1 MKFGLI
7 GERLGHSYS
16 KVLHGL
22 LADYR
27 YDLLPMPPEA
37 VPGFM
42 QARELDGLNVTIP
55 YKQTVIPFLAEM
67 SDIAR
72 EIGSVNT
79 VIKRADG
86 TLYGDNTDA
95 YGFRKLCEAIRM
107 DCAGRKVLVLGS
119 GGTSRTACCVVRRMG
134 GTPVVISRHGENNYD
149 NLHLHKDAAYL
160 INTTPVGMY
169 PNVDAAPVDL
179 AAFPALRGVV
189 DVIYNPMR
197 TRLVQQAEEL
207 GIPATGGLRMLVYQA
222 VRASEQFTGQDISPE
237 AATEAEA
244 ALRAS
249 SLNLVLV
256 GMPGCGKTT
265 VGDEL
270 ARLLQREAIDIDAE
284 IVRESGKSIPEI
296 FVKDGEA
303 AFRELEARIIARY
316 SKETG
321 RILLTGGGAVLRQ
334 DNRQNL
340 KQNGFVV
347 HLTRNIGLLAMD
359 GRPLSKD
366 RATLE
371 TLWQQRQPLYQAC
384 ADRVIPNE
392 TTPLQCAEKIQEAW
406 NETLRA

>member
-7 GERLGHSYS
+7 GEKLGHSYS
-16 KVLHGL
+16 KILHGL
-22 LADYR
+22 LAQYE

-42 QARELDGLNVTIP
+42 EARELDGFNVTIP
-55 YKQTVIPFLAEM
+55 YKQTVIPFLADM

-107 DCAGRKVLVLGS
+107 DCADQKVLILGS

-134 GTPVVISRHGENNYD
+134 GEPIVVSRAGENNYN
-149 NLHLHKDAAYL
+149 NLHLHQDAAYL

-179 AAFPALRGVV
+179 TAFPSLRGVV

-207 GIPATGGLRMLVYQA
+207 GLPATGGLKMLVYQA
-222 VRASEQFTGQDISPE
+222 VRASEQFIGQAISPE
-237 AATEAEA
+237 AASEAEA

-249 SLNLVLV
+249 SLNVVLV

-265 VGDEL
+265 VGDAL
-270 ARLLQREAIDIDAE
+270 ARLLGREAIDIDRE
-284 IVRESGKSIPEI
+284 IVRQSGKSIPEI
-296 FVKDGEA
+296 FAKDGEA
-303 AFRELEARIIARY
+303 AFRDLEAQIIARY
-316 SKETG
+316 SCETG
-321 RILLTGGGAVLRQ
+321 RILLTGGGAVLRR

-347 HLTRNIGLLAMD
+347 HLTRDMDQLAMD

-384 ADRVIPNE
+384 ADRVIPNDG
-392 TTPLQCAEKIQEAW
+392 TPLQCAEKIQEAW

>member
-7 GERLGHSYS
+7 GEGLGHSYS

-42 QARELDGLNVTIP
+42 QARELDGFNVTIP

-149 NLHLHKDAAYL
+149 NLHLHKNAAYL

-169 PNVDAAPVDL
+169 PNVNAAPVDL
-179 AAFPALRGVV
+179 AAFPTLSGVV

-222 VRASEQFTGQDISPE
+222 VRASEQFTGRDISPE

-270 ARLLQREAIDIDAE
+270 ARLLGRETIDIDAE

-296 FVKDGEA
+296 FAKDGEA

-334 DNRQNL
+334 ENRQNL

-392 TTPLQCAEKIQEAW
+392 TTPLQCAEKIQEEW